1 MKKERIYIVEDD
13 VIAQEVLK
21 DFIEDFGY
29 EVIGVT
35 GNPHVALSEIE
46 LKRPDLV
53 VLDIN
58 LRSAKLNG
66 IDIASKIDV
75 PFIYLTA
82 NSDKFTLKE
91 ASQTAYVDFVLK
103 PIDAERLKV
112 AISLALQKKQST
124 EAEESKEACL
134 VLKNSNT
141 LIRTPYKQILFIK
154 SLGNYI
160 EVHEKVGRKLIRKTL
175 KEVEELLPEEHFL
188 KTHRSYVVNKEYIE
202 KVSASSI
209 ILSGV
214 KIPVSRSYKEMV
226 RQALDVA

>member
-1 MKKERIYIVEDD
+1 MKKERIFIVEDD

-21 DFIEDFGY
+21 DFIEEFGY
-29 EVIGVT
+29 DVIGVT
-35 GNPHVALSEIE
+35 GDPQVALNTIE
-46 LKRPDLV
+46 LERPDLV

-82 NSDKFTLKE
+82 NSDKFTLRE
-91 ASQTAYVDFVLK
+91 AAQTSYVDFVLK
-103 PIDAERLKV
+103 PIDSERLKV
-112 AISLALQKKQST
+112 AISLALQKT
-124 EAEESKEACL
+124 FTHEEEPKEACL

-141 LIRTPYKQILFIK
+141 IIRTPYKQILFIK

-160 EVHEKVGRKLIRKTL
+160 EVHEKMGRKLIRKTL
-175 KEVEELLPEEHFL
+175 KEVEGLLPEEHFL

-202 KVSASSI
+202 KVSASNI
-209 ILSGV
+209 VLAGV
-214 KIPVSRSYKEMV
+214 KIPVSRSFKEAV

>member
-21 DFIEDFGY
+21 DFIAEFGY
-29 EVIGVT
+29 EVVGVT
-35 GNPHVALSEIE
+35 GNPQEALSEIE
-46 LKRPDLV
+46 LKQPDLV
-53 VLDIN
+53 ILDIN
-58 LRSAKLNG
+58 LRSVKLSG
-66 IDIASKIDV
+66 IDIASKINV

-91 ASQTAYVDFVLK
+91 AAQTSYVDFVLK

-112 AISLALQKKQST
+112 AISLALQKHSHV
-124 EAEESKEACL
+124 EEPKEENL

-141 LIRTPYKQILFIK
+141 LIRTPYRQILFIK

-160 EVHEKVGRKLIRKTL
+160 EIHEKMGRKLIRKTL
-175 KEVEELLPEEHFL
+175 KEVEELLPEDYFI

-209 ILSGV
+209 VLSGV
-214 KIPVSRSYKEMV
+214 KIPVSRSFKEAV
-226 RQALDVA
+226 RQAMDVA